1 MQCSVHNG
9 KIKGRVHWWNH
20 RAMCGRCYRYFTRR
34 VRVLRAPQPAREKSL
49 LDRLR
54 RWLG

>member
-20 RAMCGRCYRYFTRR
+20 RAMCGRCYGYFTKR
-34 VRVLRAPQPAREKSL
+34 VRVVRAPPHASQSTL

-54 RWLG
+54 RWLS

>member
-1 MQCSVHNG
+1 MQCSVHKG
-9 KIKGRVHWWNH
+9 KIKGKVHWWNR
-20 RAMCGRCYRYFTRR
+20 RAMCGRCYRYFTQRVHVVRTPPR
-34 VRVLRAPQPAREKSL
+34 VRQSTL